1 MREVPSSESVAAKVL
16 QSLPS
21 SSTNTQICSAADRDL
36 YIAQKFKNYTLF
48 IQSIADYL
56 PAAQTWA
63 TSLRVCPLVA
73 FKMQIESFF
82 ALAIEKHRQGDNVGR
97 DVASSAVVRE
107 QAATHGLELSKLR
120 AEDLAKLLR
129 YSSLFSL
136 LVAEDSA

>member
-1 MREVPSSESVAAKVL
+1 MSVPSSENVAAKAP

-21 SSTNTQICSAADRDL
+21 SSTNTKICSAADRDL
-36 YIAQKFKNYTLF
+36 FIAQKFKNYTLF

-56 PAAQTWA
+56 PTAQTWA
-63 TSLRVCPLVA
+63 SSLRVCPLVA
-73 FKMQIESFF
+73 FKMQIESYF

-97 DVASSAVVRE
+97 DVASSTVVRD
-107 QAATHGLELSKLR
+107 QAKAHGLDLTLLR

-136 LVAEDSA
+136 LVAEDS

>member
-1 MREVPSSESVAAKVL
+1 MSVPSSVGVAASVP
-16 QSLPS
+16 QSQLS
-21 SSTNTQICSAADRDL
+21 SSTNTKICSAADRDL

-73 FKMQIESFF
+73 FKMQIESYF
-82 ALAIEKHRQGDNVGR
+82 ALAIEKHRRGDNTGR
-97 DVASSAVVRE
+97 DVASSAVVRQ
-107 QAATHGLELSKLR
+107 QAAAHGLDLTLLR

>member
-1 MREVPSSESVAAKVL
+1 MSVPSSESVAAKVL

-21 SSTNTQICSAADRDL
+21 SSTNTKICSAADRDL
-36 YIAQKFKNYTLF
+36 FIAQKFKNYTLF

-73 FKMQIESFF
+73 FKMQIESYF

-107 QAATHGLELSKLR
+107 QAATHGLQLSKLR